1 MNSDLKIIKKYYG
14 EKMMHLCR
22 EHFPTILEHQ
32 GELPKILTDNFAK
45 DIFLYENIEKDKKY
59 LKSFINF
66 VFSRCEENQ
75 GKSSLVN
82 TGKTVSELF
91 AEKGYDFFEC
101 KTEEDIQNFKKY
113 YQEDEELCTFNQGR
127 LQDCYVFW
135 AVKKN
140 VNQIKRE
147 NFTDPKREDEYGT
160 SVMSIQYTRIPP
172 HILSIK
178 NRYNHTVSNP
188 DATYSNNLE
197 NINPGLTKAMEQDYH
212 MFQANIDNGFDIP
225 GYVNSNENKFY
236 YYNYEENN
244 IYYCPNN
251 VIIDNFQAKKYDKE
265 KYIVMDGFILD
276 LVGKK
281 IEAYDKDNND
291 SFPGTIKNIEKIN
304 VTKNKKERTKRIE
317 IKTKDSDE
325 LIIIELN
332 EKNQIIAY
340 TNPIVTEIKS
350 DFLNRCKTLEKLSL
364 SNVKKVGIRF
374 VQQNEILD
382 SVFMPKLEE
391 AGDFFFENNLG
402 LKEISFAKLKTLGN
416 CSFQKNEQAKIISM
430 PEVEYI
436 ADSCFETCIHA
447 EGICFPKLRKVGDF
461 FFMYNQD
468 IHTAILP
475 NLEKAGSNF
484 LRCNKKLREID
495 LKNVIYL
502 GDYFLE
508 ENEILEKI
516 NIINVITLNSCSLSR
531 NKGLKSLRLDNAIQI
546 GNFCLRENENISE
559 LYAPKVTSI
568 GIYTLEKNSYY
579 KTLHKSAFLRNVKNK
594 IANEL
599 TNLSHSQKR
608 TK

>member
-1 MNSDLKIIKKYYG
+1 MNSDLKVIKKYYG

-22 EHFPTILEHQ
+22 KNFSTILETP

-45 DIFLYENIEKDKKY
+45 DIFLYDNLIKDEAY

-66 VFSRCEENQ
+66 VFSHYKETQ
-75 GKSSLVN
+75 GKSLLIN

-113 YQEDEELCTFNQGR
+113 YQKDEELCTFNRGR

-140 VNQIKRE
+140 ANQIKRE
-147 NFTDPKREDEYGT
+147 NFPNPKREDEYGT

-178 NRYNHTVSNP
+178 NRYNHTVINP

-212 MFQANIDNGFDIP
+212 MFQANIDNSFNVP

-236 YYNYEENN
+236 HYNYEENN

-276 LVGKK
+276 LVNKK
-281 IEAYDKDNND
+281 IEAYDRKNDD
-291 SFPGTIKNIEKIN
+291 SFPDTIKNIEKIN
-304 VTKNKKERTKRIE
+304 VKNNKKEKIKRVE

-332 EKNQIIAY
+332 EKNQIITY
-340 TNPIVTEIKS
+340 TNPLVTQIKD
-350 DFLNRCKTLEKLSL
+350 DFLYKCRTLKKLSL
-364 SNVKKVGIRF
+364 SNVKKVGMRF
-374 VQQNEILD
+374 VQWNEILD
-382 SVFMPKLEE
+382 SVFMPELEE
-391 AGDFFFENNLG
+391 VGDFFFGNNLG
-402 LKEISFAKLKTLGN
+402 LNKIFFEKLRVLGIASFG
-416 CSFQKNEQAKIISM
+416 KNKNAKIISM
-430 PEVEYI
+430 PEVMYI
-436 ADSCFETCIHA
+436 GDSCFESCRYA
-447 EGICFPKLRKVGDF
+447 EEIYFPKLEEVGNF
-461 FFMYNQD
+461 CFCYNRD

-475 NLEKAGSNF
+475 NLTKAGNHF
-484 LRCNKKLREID
+484 LENNKKLREID
-495 LKNVIYL
+495 LEKLTDL
-502 GDYFLE
+502 GEYFLE
-508 ENEILEKI
+508 TNEILEKI
-516 NIINVITLNSCSLSR
+516 NIRNVKVLKNRSLNR
-531 NKGLKSLRLDNAIQI
+531 NKALKSLRLDNVIEI
-546 GNFCLRENENISE
+546 ENSCLAENETISE
-559 LYAPKVTSI
+559 LYVPKVTRI
-568 GIYTLEKNSYY
+568 GKYALEKNPYY
-579 KTLHKSAFLRNVKNK
+579 KNLYKIVFLKNAKNK
-594 IANEL
+594 IVNKL
-599 TNLSHSQKR
+599 TNLSYPQKR

>member
-32 GELPKILTDNFAK
+32 GELSKILTDNFAK
-45 DIFLYENIEKDKKY
+45 DIFLYENIEKDKEY

-75 GKSSLVN
+75 GKSLLIN

-101 KTEEDIQNFKKY
+101 KTTEDIQNFKKY

-147 NFTDPKREDEYGT
+147 NFPNPKREDEYGT
-160 SVMSIQYTRIPP
+160 SVMSIQYTGIPP

-178 NRYNHTVSNP
+178 NRYNHTVINP

-212 MFQANIDNGFDIP
+212 MFQANIDNSFNVP

-236 YYNYEENN
+236 HYNYEENN

-276 LVGKK
+276 LVNKK
-281 IEAYDKDNND
+281 IEAYDRKNDD
-291 SFPGTIKNIEKIN
+291 SFPDTIKNIEKIN
-304 VTKNKKERTKRIE
+304 VKNNKKEKIKRVE

-332 EKNQIIAY
+332 EKNQIITY
-340 TNPIVTEIKS
+340 TNPLVTQIKD
-350 DFLNRCKTLEKLSL
+350 DFLYKCRTLKKLSL
-364 SNVKKVGIRF
+364 G
-374 VQQNEILD
+374 
-382 SVFMPKLEE
+382 
-391 AGDFFFENNLG
+391 
-402 LKEISFAKLKTLGN
+402 
-416 CSFQKNEQAKIISM
+416 
-430 PEVEYI
+430 
-436 ADSCFETCIHA
+436 
-447 EGICFPKLRKVGDF
+447 
-461 FFMYNQD
+461 
-468 IHTAILP
+468 
-475 NLEKAGSNF
+475 
-484 LRCNKKLREID
+484 
-495 LKNVIYL
+495 NVIEIENSCL
-502 GDYFLE
+502 A
-508 ENEILEKI
+508 ENE
-516 NIINVITLNSCSLSR
+516 T
-531 NKGLKSLRLDNAIQI
+531 
-546 GNFCLRENENISE
+546 ISE
-559 LYAPKVTSI
+559 LYVPKVTRI
-568 GIYTLEKNSYY
+568 GKYALEKNPYY
-579 KTLHKSAFLRNVKNK
+579 KNLYKIIFLKNAKNK
-594 IANEL
+594 IVNKL
-599 TNLSHSQKR
+599 TNLSYPQKR